1 MITTHHNLIII
12 MVIVR
17 FTYNEDSNVI
27 MTVTGS
33 ASQLRGSEFL
43 YNRQLFPGYRPMGL
57 SRYSACLK
65 ILNGQ
70 KQMKLSENS
79 RGS

>member
-1 MITTHHNLIII
+1 MDL
-12 MVIVR
+12 VKFVVR

-27 MTVTGS
+27 ITVTGS
-33 ASQLRGSEFL
+33 ASQLRSSEFL
-43 YNRQLFPGYRPMGL
+43 YNMQLFPGYRPTGL
-57 SRYSACLK
+57 SRYSACSK

-70 KQMKLSENS
+70 KQIRLSENS

>member
-1 MITTHHNLIII
+1 MHAREPEVLVKDT
-12 MVIVR
+12 VR
-17 FTYNEDSNVI
+17 FIYNENSNVI

-33 ASQLRGSEFL
+33 VSQLRGSEFL
-43 YNRQLFPGYRPMGL
+43 HNKQLFPGYRPMGL

-65 ILNGQ
+65 ILDGQ
-70 KQMKLSENS
+70 KQMKLSESS